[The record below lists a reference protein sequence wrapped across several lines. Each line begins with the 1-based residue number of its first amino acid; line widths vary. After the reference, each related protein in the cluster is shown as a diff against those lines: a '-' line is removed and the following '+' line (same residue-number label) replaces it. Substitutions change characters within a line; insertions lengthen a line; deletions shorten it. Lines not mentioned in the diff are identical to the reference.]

1 MKVLFIQDNGINE
14 SLALCELSALL
25 KAHGHETAVLL
36 EREERDLEAAI
47 DAFVPDWFL
56 IPCSILA
63 HTWAL
68 GMARRI
74 KARYPGKPVILG
86 GTHPT
91 FYPEIVEEPDADAI
105 IVGEAEGA
113 ALDICEA
120 MARGDDIADI
130 PNVWLKR
137 NGQLIQN
144 HKRPLLAPLDD
155 IPLPDRGMYFRY
167 PFLRSFGWKKFM
179 SGRGCYHSCAYCYN
193 PKIRESYH
201 GLGVYVRRKTPERA
215 VREVLWMKQ
224 NSSLKIAHFS
234 DDLFISDAD
243 WAEEFSACYRR
254 EVGDIPF
261 TCNATVDL
269 VTERSVAALA
279 RAGCRAVAIGIETG
293 DEHLRRM
300 IMKKNITDEQIRAA
314 ARLLKK
320 HGIMVV
326 TFNMIGNPGES
337 LESAFRTMELNAEIG
352 ADCARLTFG
361 IPLPRTRYA
370 DYAVEIGVLDPAH
383 AECLPDIT
391 DIAAAGPH
399 PVFKTPHKREFINLY
414 YLFRLGVARPA
425 LIPLIKK
432 AVRSPATAPFK
443 PFSLNMF
450 LVEKRMFNLGL
461 AEGFRYFLHVGSPD
475 RRTTNFVFLI

>member
-1 MKVLFIQDNGINE
+1 MRVLFIQDNGINE

-36 EREERDLEAAI
+36 EREERDLDAAI
-47 DAFVPDWFL
+47 EAFAPDWFL

-68 GMARRI
+68 GIARRI
-74 KARYPGKPVILG
+74 RARFPGRPVIFG

-91 FYPEIVEEPDADAI
+91 FYPEIVESPDIDAI

-120 MARGDDIADI
+120 LARGDDFADI
-130 PNVWLKR
+130 PNVWLMRDGQVVR
-137 NGQLIQN
+137 NE
-144 HKRPLLAPLDD
+144 KRPLLAPLDD
-155 IPLPDRGMYFRY
+155 LPLPDRGMYFRY
-167 PFLRSFGWKKFM
+167 PFLRAFGWKKFM

-201 GLGVYVRRKTPERA
+201 GLGVYVRRKSPERA
-215 VREVLWMKQ
+215 VAEVLWMKQ
-224 NSSLKIAHFS
+224 NANLKIAHFS
-234 DDLFISDAD
+234 DDLFISDED
-243 WAEEFSACYRR
+243 WAEEFSERYRR
-254 EVGDIPF
+254 EIGGVPF

-269 VTERSVAALA
+269 VREKSVAALA

-293 DEHLRRM
+293 DETLRRM
-300 IMKKNITDEQIRAA
+300 IMKKDITDDQIRDAA
-314 ARLLKK
+314 ALLKK
-320 HGIMVV
+320 HGVMVV
-326 TFNMIGNPGES
+326 TFNMIGNPGETM
-337 LESAFRTMELNAEIG
+337 ESAFRTMELNAEIG

-370 DYAVEIGVLDPAH
+370 DYAVDIGVLAPDDA
-383 AECLPDIT
+383 ARLPDIT

-399 PVFKTPHKREFINLY
+399 PIFKTDNARELINLY
-414 YLFRLGVARPA
+414 YLFRLGVARPG

-432 AVRSPATAPFK
+432 AVRCPVPFVFK

-450 LVEKRMFNLGL
+450 LVEKRMFNLGWF
-461 AEGFRYFLHVGSPD
+461 EGFRYYLHVGSPD

>member
-1 MKVLFIQDNGINE
+1 MRVNHSINE

-25 KAHGHETAVLL
+25 KAHGHRTAVLL
-36 EREERDLEAAI
+36 EREERDLHAAV
-47 DAFVPDWFL
+47 DVFDPDWFL

-68 GMARRI
+68 DMARRI
-74 KARYPGKPVILG
+74 KARHPGRPVIFG

-91 FYPEIVEEPDADAI
+91 FYPEIVEAPEADAI

-120 MARGDDIADI
+120 LKNGHDIACI

-137 NGQLIQN
+137 EGAVIKNE
-144 HKRPLLAPLDD
+144 KRPLLAPLDD
-155 IPLPDRGMYFRY
+155 VPMPDRGMYFKY
-167 PFLRSFGWKKFM
+167 PFLREFGWKKFM

-193 PKIRESYH
+193 PRIRESYR
-201 GLGVYVRRKTPERA
+201 GLGVYVRRKSPERA
-215 VREVLWMKQ
+215 VEEVLWMKQ
-224 NSSLKIAHFS
+224 NSRLKIAHFS
-234 DDLFISDAD
+234 DDLFISDED
-243 WAEEFSACYRR
+243 WAEAFSECYRR
-254 EVGDIPF
+254 CVGDIPF
-261 TCNATVDL
+261 TCSATVDL

-293 DEHLRRM
+293 DEYLRRM
-300 IMKKNITDEQIRAA
+300 IMKKDITDDQIRHAA
-314 ARLLKK
+314 HLLKK

-326 TFNMIGNPGES
+326 TFNMIGNPGET
-337 LESAFRTMELNAEIG
+337 LDSAFRTMELNAEIG

-370 DYAVEIGVLDPAH
+370 DYAVDIGVLDPEDA
-383 AECLPDIT
+383 ARLPDIT

-399 PVFKTPHKREFINLY
+399 PVFDTPHRRELINLY
-414 YLFRLGVARPA
+414 YLFRLGVARPT
-425 LIPLIKK
+425 LIPWIKK
-432 AVRSPATAPFK
+432 AVRSRATPLFK

-450 LVEKRMFNLGL
+450 LVEKRMFNLGWI
-461 AEGFRYFLHVGSPD
+461 EGFRYYLHVGSPD